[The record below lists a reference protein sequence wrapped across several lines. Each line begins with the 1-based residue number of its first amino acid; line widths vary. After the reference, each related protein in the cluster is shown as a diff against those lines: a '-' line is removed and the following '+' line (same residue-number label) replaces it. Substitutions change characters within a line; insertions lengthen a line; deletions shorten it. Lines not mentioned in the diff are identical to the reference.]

1 MINSRN
7 KTERGVW
14 QAIAGLAVNPGSDG
28 AEMSWL
34 FYGGGA
40 RLEAEQLTELA
51 ASPPPPPPREPPSGP
66 GAPSPSWLP
75 CSGYCLSKIEWNR
88 SIVSLIFNTN
98 R

>member
-51 ASPPPPPPREPPSGP
+51 ASPPRHPPASPPLAPGPPPPP
-66 GAPSPSWLP
+66 GSHAVD
-75 CSGYCLSKIEWNR
+75 
-88 SIVSLIFNTN
+88 IV
-98 R
+98 

>member
-14 QAIAGLAVNPGSDG
+14 QAIAGPAVNPGSDG

-51 ASPPPPPPREPPSGP
+51 ASPRPATPPRAPLWPRGP
-66 GAPSPSWLP
+66 LPLLAPMQWILF
-75 CSGYCLSKIEWNR
+75 K
-88 SIVSLIFNTN
+88 
-98 R
+98 